1 MRYNVRFA
9 RSDVK
14 GRPQDVVVNKSE
26 NTKSSV
32 TIQFSMICVIRPDE
46 PVWSDFHAFSTPSPQ
61 VIHRVLHRAFRV
73 DSSEYPPIFHTFCT
87 CFSSSI
93 AMHIPWTISAAFSHG
108 FRRENGRKPGGDPN
122 SAEIAEN
129 HFRKAGSAGIDYAPG
144 EKCTQIVARGTFV
157 KVNPARRRRISGY
170 TARQMPTCATR
181 AKSCPCNRRSCVF
194 AQD

>member
-14 GRPQDVVVNKSE
+14 GGPQDVVVHKSE

-108 FRRENGRKPGGDPN
+108 FRRENGRKPGGDPK
-122 SAEIAEN
+122 SVEIAEN
-129 HFRKAGSAGIDYAPG
+129 HFRKAGSAGISRAPR
-144 EKCTQIVARGTFV
+144 EKCTQIVARGTF
-157 KVNPARRRRISGY
+157 
-170 TARQMPTCATR
+170 
-181 AKSCPCNRRSCVF
+181 
-194 AQD
+194 